1 MVRDGSVSATW
12 STALITNDEVS
23 AKVGAQA
30 SLGVVSTLLA
40 GFSLTA
46 LVEIEVES
54 SIAANCFVVSS
65 SIVFGLSLL
74 VMLEST
80 LEYMFVMR
88 ELPHSTFSA
97 WSLMEELRLPRRV
110 AEASFVLALLCSLI
124 STACML
130 HVRYGDIC
138 SGASALAITLLAL
151 LFLGLLAV
159 LAYMQRMK
167 IRHQARWRGIIDQ
180 RKELHKAQRLRE
192 GFFPAPSSLLRDEAT
207 ADRSSPHTTVD
218 TTTPACAAA
227 TAESAC
233 SASTASAPASAVLV
247 AAPAAGEVPPQRV
260 DAPLTQPALPVGT
273 VLPSGTPVA
282 RRTQR
287 SARRRGPA
295 STMEVELDPEPSEA
309 PGAAVV
315 SPQRERT
322 ASDQRMAV

>member
-1 MVRDGSVSATW
+1 MVREASVSATW
-12 STALITNDEVS
+12 STALITNDEVT

-46 LVEIEVES
+46 LVEIEVEA
-54 SIAANCFVVSS
+54 SIAANCFIVSS

-110 AEASFVLALLCSLI
+110 AEASFVITLLFSLI

-130 HVRYGDIC
+130 HVRYGDVA

-151 LFLGLLAV
+151 LFLALLAV

-167 IRHQARWRGIIDQ
+167 IQHQARWRGIIDQ
-180 RKELHKAQRLRE
+180 RKELHKSQRLRE
-192 GFFPAPSSLLRDEAT
+192 GFFPAPSSLLRDDAT
-207 ADRSSPHTTVD
+207 DRSSPHTP
-218 TTTPACAAA
+218 PASPGTAASAAA
-227 TAESAC
+227 SVVAA
-233 SASTASAPASAVLV
+233 
-247 AAPAAGEVPPQRV
+247 AAPAAGEAPPQRA
-260 DAPLTQPALPVGT
+260 DAPLAQPALPLGA
-273 VLPSGTPVA
+273 VLPTGTPVA

-287 SARRRGPA
+287 SARRRAPA
-295 STMEVELDPEPSEA
+295 STAEVELDAEPSEV

-315 SPQRERT
+315 SPLRERT